1 LIYHIYLPVKVFEL
15 SPPSL
20 LEQDSVICA
29 VMFVCGYGTAKPSED
44 IFGLVKQIRLIK
56 WENALKGLAY
66 KHYSVIVLRL
76 MFALLE
82 YHSI

>member
-1 LIYHIYLPVKVFEL
+1 
-15 SPPSL
+15 
-20 LEQDSVICA
+20 
-29 VMFVCGYGTAKPSED
+29 MFVCGYGTAKPSED